1 MQRSNAFFRA
11 FFACDDSRHPA
22 VQPSILRGPS
32 NPRRLSA
39 KPTMSSPSTT
49 DYALV
54 TGASSGIGAA
64 IARELATR
72 GTPLV
77 LTARRLDRLEALAA
91 ELRAAHGVDVICL
104 AADLADPAAP
114 GELQAAIDARGIAI
128 GTLVN
133 NAGYGV
139 TGYFLSQPWQ
149 VQADFIQVL
158 MTAPSELCHRFL
170 PGMRERGRGRIV
182 NVASLAGHVPGSAG
196 QTLYAAAK
204 SYLIKLSQSLALEYR
219 GDGVLVCAVCPGF
232 TRSEFHDVT
241 GSRALMSKMPRWMW
255 MDAAVVAREA
265 IDATDRGD
273 VVFVN
278 GRINRLIKLWVKLL
292 PDRIALRMMERK
304 SKQFRIAVPPSDDQG
319 GH

>member
-1 MQRSNAFFRA
+1 MTDTA
-11 FFACDDSRHPA
+11 
-22 VQPSILRGPS
+22 I
-32 NPRRLSA
+32 
-39 KPTMSSPSTT
+39 SS

-54 TGASSGIGAA
+54 TGASSGIGEA
-64 IARELATR
+64 IARELASR

-77 LTARRLDRLEALAA
+77 LTARRGDRLDALATELA
-91 ELRAAHGVDVICL
+91 ETHGVDVICIT
-104 AADLADPAAP
+104 ADLADPSAP
-114 GELQAAIDARGIAI
+114 AKLYADIEARGLAI

-158 MTAPSELCHRFL
+158 MTAPAELCHRFL
-170 PGMRERGRGRIV
+170 PEMRRRGRGRIV
-182 NVASLAGHVPGSAG
+182 NVASLAGHAPGSAG

-219 GDGVLVCAVCPGF
+219 GDGIKVCAVCPGF
-232 TRSEFHDVT
+232 TYSEFHDVT
-241 GSRALMSKMPRWMW
+241 GSRALMSKTSKLLW
-255 MDAAVVAREA
+255 MDAGVVAREA
-265 IDATDRGD
+265 IEAVDRGD
-273 VVFVN
+273 VVFTN

-292 PDRIALRMMERK
+292 PDRLALRTMDRK
-304 SKQFRIAVPPSDDQG
+304 SRQYRLAAPIKADQG